1 MKEAYAIVLT
11 KCESDYVVYVPDFQ
25 INTEGKTVPEAIEM
39 ARDAISMTGIC
50 WEDLGKELPAP
61 TAIGAIQEAGDI
73 VTLVDVD
80 FAAYRKKNDTKAVRR
95 NVSLPSWL
103 DQKATEAGINVSAV
117 LQKALQAEL
126 GLA

>member
-11 KCESDYVVYVPDFQ
+11 KSDKDYLVYVPDFQ
-25 INTEGKTVPEAIEM
+25 INTEGKSVPDAIEM

-50 WEDLGKELPAP
+50 WEDLGKELPKP
-61 TAIGAIQEAGDI
+61 TAIDAIQESGDI

-80 FAAYRKKNDTKAVRR
+80 FTAYRKKNDTKAVRR

-103 DQKATEAGINVSAV
+103 DQRATEAGINVSAV
-117 LQKALQAEL
+117 LQRALQAEL